1 MSEFPTLVFFHGAL
15 LFFAS
20 CYRATHIFFLFR
32 KLTQYCAIRAFAN
45 FTRAPSL
52 LPILPRIFFFK
63 STKPPFPPL
72 IGQLQCVWVGRGAF
86 HASDWL
92 RNTKWMDKGFS
103 YYAKIFSFLLA
114 LFTILLF
121 YDFALLHFGACWLL
135 AISAVARKT
144 QECPAHYYI
153 SESKL
158 ADWK

>member
-15 LFFAS
+15 LFF
-20 CYRATHIFFLFR
+20 R
-32 KLTQYCAIRAFAN
+32 KFTQYCAIRAFAN

-63 STKPPFPPL
+63 STQPPFPPL

-114 LFTILLF
+114 LFTFLLF
-121 YDFALLHFGACWLL
+121 YDFALLHFRACWLL
-135 AISAVARKT
+135 AISAVERKT

>member
-1 MSEFPTLVFFHGAL
+1 MAL
-15 LFFAS
+15 YCSSLLAI
-20 CYRATHIFFLFR
+20 ALHIFFFLFR

-121 YDFALLHFGACWLL
+121 YDFALLHFRACWLL